1 MWIRS
6 QDKERLI
13 KPDYIRVNETDIL
26 ATTYSDGFYVTIG
39 TYSSEAKALKVL
51 DMIQT
56 TLMGKRTEKRHDV
69 SGTFIYTNNYFD
81 SHENIVFQMPLDSEV
96 EEDEKEN

>member
-13 KPDYIRVNETDIL
+13 KPDYIIVDETDIL
-26 ATTYSDGFYVTIG
+26 ATTYHEGFFVTIG

-51 DMIQT
+51 DMIQSAI
-56 TLMGKRTEKRHDV
+56 MGKKTTRHGV

-81 SHENIVFQMPLDSEV
+81 SHENIVFQIPLDSEV
-96 EEDEKEN
+96 ELENE

>member
-13 KPDYIRVNETDIL
+13 KPDYILGDETDIL
-26 ATTYSDGFYVTIG
+26 ATSYHDGFFVTIG
-39 TYSSEAKALKVL
+39 TYSSHAKALKVL

-56 TLMGKRTEKRHDV
+56 AIMGKKTTRHGV

-81 SHENIVFQMPLDSEV
+81 SVDNLVFQMPLDSEV
-96 EEDEKEN
+96 EENE

>member
-39 TYSSEAKALKVL
+39 TYSSEEKALKVL

-56 TLMGKRTEKRHDV
+56 AIMGKKTTRHGV

-81 SHENIVFQMPLDSEV
+81 SPNNLVFQMPLDSEL

>member
-6 QDKERLI
+6 QSKTILI
-13 KPDYIRVNETDIL
+13 KSDYIIVNDNDIL
-26 ATTYSDGFYVTIG
+26 AKTNSNSFLITIG

-56 TLMGKRTEKRHDV
+56 TLMGKKTEKRHYFQNNKYI
-69 SGTFIYTNNYFD
+69 TFNYYD
-81 SHENIVFQMPLDSEV
+81 SVDNLVFQMPLDSEV
-96 EEDEKEN
+96 EEDG

>member
-13 KPDYIRVNETDIL
+13 KPDYIRINETDIL

-39 TYSSEAKALKVL
+39 TYSSQEKALKVL
-51 DMIQT
+51 DMIQNQIN
-56 TLMGKRTEKRHDV
+56 MNEEFASQGENH
-69 SGTFIYTNNYFD
+69 NNNGSLRLIKFVY
-81 SHENIVFQMPLDSEV
+81 QMPLDSEV
-96 EEDEKEN
+96 EEDE

>member
-6 QDKERLI
+6 QDRTRLI
-13 KPDYIRVNETDIL
+13 KPDYIRINETDIL

-51 DMIQT
+51 DMIQKAIN
-56 TLMGKRTEKRHDV
+56 GKRTTTLYEFENNKHI
-69 SGTFIYTNNYFD
+69 THNYF
-81 SHENIVFQMPLDSEV
+81 SSTENTVFQMPLDSEV
-96 EEDEKEN
+96 EENDI

>member
-6 QDKERLI
+6 QSKTRLI
-13 KPDYIRVNETDIL
+13 KTDYIIVNETDIL
-26 ATTYSDGFYVTIG
+26 ATPNSDSFLITIG
-39 TYSSEAKALKVL
+39 EYSSQEKALKVL

-56 TLMGKRTEKRHDV
+56 AIMGKKTTRHGV

-81 SHENIVFQMPLDSEV
+81 SDENLVFQMPLDSEV
-96 EEDEKEN
+96 EL

>member
-6 QDKERLI
+6 QNKERLI
-13 KPDYIRVNETDIL
+13 KPDYILVDETDIL
-26 ATTYSDGFYVTIG
+26 ATTYHEGFFVTIG
-39 TYSSEAKALKVL
+39 VYSSHEKALKVL
-51 DMIQT
+51 DIIQSAII
-56 TLMGKRTEKRHDV
+56 GKRTTKHGV

-96 EEDEKEN
+96 EEYE

>member
-6 QDKERLI
+6 QEKTRLI
-13 KPDYIRVNETDIL
+13 KPDYIRVDETNIL

-39 TYSSEAKALKVL
+39 SYSSQEKALKVL

-56 TLMGKRTEKRHDV
+56 KLMSKRTEKRHYFEENKYI
-69 SGTFIYTNNYFD
+69 TFNYFD
-81 SHENIVFQMPLDSEV
+81 SDENLVFQMPLDSEV
-96 EEDEKEN
+96 EEDG